1 MSKCSN
7 ICSKSLLALSSLLKT
22 APGIFFGY
30 IKRVTNYICVYIQTI
45 LIFIIPILKVMSCFR
60 FLDLVERSNVYR
72 LN

>member
-1 MSKCSN
+1 MN
-7 ICSKSLLALSSLLKT
+7 ICNETLAALSSFLKT
-22 APGIFFGY
+22 ALGIFFGCV
-30 IKRVTNYICVYIQTI
+30 KRVTNYMYIYKQ